1 MKPNRSPYSEVLVA
15 LSAALPLPPRS
26 HAQTAG
32 YHRTLSSFLW
42 MTTADA
48 GPFPVAF
55 PGARAFPDPSARLAR
70 RDF

>member
-1 MKPNRSPYSEVLVA
+1 MKPNRSPYSEVPVA
-15 LSAALPLPPRS
+15 LSAALLLPHRS

-32 YHRTLSSFLW
+32 YHRTVLICPL
-42 MTTADA
+42 DDHA
-48 GPFPVAF
+48 GPFPIAF